1 MNSKWSYLKLLVA
14 SAGASL
20 FITNCTVTTSDGG
33 TGGTA
38 SGTCTPGSKVT
49 GCTCSGNVIGSQT
62 CQQDGTFAA
71 CVCASSG
78 EGGSGGTTTTTNTG
92 GSSSAGTAG
101 TTTTTTG
108 GTSGAAG
115 NGNGYAGEGIGEAGA
130 GGTAACDSG
139 IDPTDCYM
147 CLSALCTKQWAACTA
162 ETEKTATGDS
172 YCISSNSDGSGQ
184 IERVFDCI
192 TGERA
197 KGLVKRDVVR
207 ACGATIGDS
216 PDPQYF
222 LWAPEEMTQATT
234 DLMNCMA
241 DAPTTPA
248 AMAGAWAHPPNV
260 TDDPEDPNPIPLKP
274 WDDCTCAKISC
285 TSKL

>member
-1 MNSKWSYLKLLVA
+1 MNSKWSYLKLLVVG
-14 SAGASL
+14 AGVSL

-33 TGGTA
+33 SGGTG
-38 SGTCTPGSKVT
+38 SGSCVPGNKVT
-49 GCTCSGNVIGSQT
+49 GCTCSGNVVGSQT
-62 CQQDGTFAA
+62 CLADGTFGA

-78 EGGSGGTTTTTNTG
+78 DAGSGGTTAATG
-92 GSSSAGTAG
+92 GSASAGTAG
-101 TTTTTTG
+101 STTTSGGTG
-108 GTSGAAG
+108 GASS
-115 NGNGYAGEGIGEAGA
+115 GYAGETADAGA
-130 GGTAACDSG
+130 GGAPACDSG
-139 IDPTDCYM
+139 IDPTDCYS
-147 CLSALCTKQWAACTA
+147 CLSALCTKQWNACLA
-162 ETEKTATGDS
+162 ETEKTATGQS
-172 YCISSNSDGSGQ
+172 YCISSTQDGSGQ

-207 ACGATIGDS
+207 ACGATVGDS
-216 PDPQYF
+216 ADPQYF

-241 DAPTTPA
+241 DVPGETTP
-248 AMAGAWAHPPNV
+248 GTWAHAPNIS
-260 TDDPEDPNPIPLKP
+260 DDENATPLRP